1 MAAPLDVAVFVLAA
15 VLSLGT
21 SWVLVT
27 RLERVGARLG
37 LSEALLGVVAA
48 LAADAPEITAAITA
62 LAHHE
67 RRVGAGVVIG
77 SNVFNLAALLGL
89 GAVVAGRIGLHRK
102 VVLLGGIVATWVAT
116 ICLAAVVGLLSPA
129 VGLAMALGAFVLY
142 LVVLAER
149 PKGRWRLPLPR
160 RWVGWL
166 GAAVVEEELELV
178 VAIHPRAGRLRDAV
192 VAAGSLVVVV
202 AASVVMERSAVDLG
216 ARYAVPD
223 LVIGGIVLAAVT
235 SLPNA
240 VAANYLAAQGRGAA
254 LLSTALTSN
263 NLNVIVGLFVP
274 ATLVGLGRPSGPS
287 TLVAAW
293 YAGLTVF
300 VLASAYRSR
309 GLSRGLGVLVI
320 AAYAVFATTLV
331 ATGHAASLDA
341 GTAIGPA
348 VVVAIACAV
357 WLAIKHRS

>member
-1 MAAPLDVAVFVLAA
+1 VAAPFDVAVFVLAA
-15 VLSLGT
+15 ILSLAT
-21 SWVLVT
+21 SWVLVI
-27 RLERVGARLG
+27 RLERVGERLG

-102 VVLLGGIVATWVAT
+102 VVVLGGVVATWVAAV
-116 ICLAAVVGLLSPA
+116 CLVAVVGLVSPI
-129 VGLAMALGAFVLY
+129 VGLGLALGAFVLY

-149 PKGRWRLPLPR
+149 PRGLWRLPLPR
-160 RWVGWL
+160 RWMAWL
-166 GAAVVEEELELV
+166 GTAVVEEELELV
-178 VAIHPRAGRLRDAV
+178 VAIHPRRGRLGDTF

-202 AASVVMERSAVDLG
+202 AASVAMERSAADLG
-216 ARYAVPD
+216 HRYAVPD
-223 LVIGGIVLAAVT
+223 VVIGGIVIAAVT

-240 VAANYLAAQGRGAA
+240 VAANYLAARGRGAA

-263 NLNVIVGLFVP
+263 NLNVILGLLVP
-274 ATLVGLGRPSGPS
+274 AAVVGLGRPSGPS
-287 TLVAAW
+287 TLVVAW

-300 VLASAYRSR
+300 VLAAAYRAH
-309 GLSRGLGVLVI
+309 GLGRGLGVLVI
-320 AAYAVFATTLV
+320 AAYAVFAATLL
-331 ATGHAASLDA
+331 ATGHAAALDA
-341 GTAIGPA
+341 RTAIAPAA
-348 VVVAIACAV
+348 VVAMACGA
-357 WLAIKHRS
+357 WLAVKHER